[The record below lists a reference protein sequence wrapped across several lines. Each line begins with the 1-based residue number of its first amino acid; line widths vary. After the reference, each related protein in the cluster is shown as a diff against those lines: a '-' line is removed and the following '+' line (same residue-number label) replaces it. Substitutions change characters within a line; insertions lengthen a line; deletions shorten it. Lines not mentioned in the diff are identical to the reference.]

1 MSDYRSRCLSE
12 KGRSCVICSESEKVV
27 VHHIDGDRSN
37 NDIENLVPLCT
48 SCHRRVHAGS
58 EGYEDWTEKL
68 PRSALSAK
76 KLKRPEVA
84 FPFSEAVQRPVYVR
98 EESLH
103 QFEDALDFEVRR
115 ALRDAGERDVPKRE
129 LHDAAL
135 RVAADHTDEVAE
147 ALIEA
152 RRNR

>member
-1 MSDYRSRCLSE
+1 MS
-12 KGRSCVICSESEKVV
+12 
-27 VHHIDGDRSN
+27 N
-37 NDIENLVPLCT
+37 
-48 SCHRRVHAGS
+48 
-58 EGYEDWTEKL
+58 
-68 PRSALSAK
+68 
-76 KLKRPEVA
+76 
-84 FPFSEAVQRPVYVR
+84 
-98 EESLH
+98 
-103 QFEDALDFEVRR
+103 QFEDAFYFEVRG